1 MHAVINK
8 KKLGVAIVI
17 SDKVNFGIRNIIKD
31 QERYFI
37 MMKMLQ

>member
-17 SDKVNFGIRNIIKD
+17 SDKVNFGIGNIIKD